1 MGGEISPPG
10 VTAGNSGDIT
20 VASSLS
26 QLTGGG
32 SSAAPGAGA
41 GISFDGAFGKVYT
54 GEVGLILCG
63 IIVVFFLYVIGNG
76 RGATSGGGGARSPR
90 RDPEIRRG
98 TGKTDVSALRR
109 ARMASP
115 DPEVDPYS

>member
-1 MGGEISPPG
+1 LAPPHDAAAGSGG
-10 VTAGNSGDIT
+10 TT

-32 SSAAPGAGA
+32 TSAAPGGAGA
-41 GISFDGAFGKVYT
+41 ISLDGAMGQVYT

-63 IIVVFFLYVIGNG
+63 IAVVFFLYVAAGG
-76 RGATSGGGGARSPR
+76 RGAGGGVPRSDVRPR
-90 RDPEIRRG
+90 SGPEIRRG
-98 TGKTDVSALRR
+98 RGRVDVSALRR

>member
-1 MGGEISPPG
+1 M
-10 VTAGNSGDIT
+10 
-20 VASSLS
+20 ASSLS

-32 SSAAPGAGA
+32 TSAAPGGAGA
-41 GISFDGAFGKVYT
+41 ISLDGAMGQVYT

-63 IIVVFFLYVIGNG
+63 IAVVFFLYVAAGG
-76 RGATSGGGGARSPR
+76 RGAGGGVPRSDARPR
-90 RDPEIRRG
+90 SGPEIRRG
-98 TGKTDVSALRR
+98 RGRVDVSALRR